1 MIRHFTSNPAS
12 KVLCSL
18 KLLSTFHHFSLFH
31 MATNM
36 NVLWSFSS
44 SIVNIPG
51 QVQFTAMY
59 LSAGFNFNCVSYMCK
74 VDTGRYGPSLGTLG
88 AIMTVFAAIC
98 TKIPEGRIT
107 ITFLPMF
114 TFTAGNVLKANI
126 AMDTI
131 GMILGWKCFD
141 HAAHLKEA
149 FFEKRYITY
158 GHELIWKNRESLVKI
173 WHEMRT
179 NGP

>member
-1 MIRHFTSNPAS
+1 
-12 KVLCSL
+12 
-18 KLLSTFHHFSLFH
+18 

-36 NVLWSFSS
+36 NVLWNFSS

-59 LSAGFNFNCVSYMCK
+59 LSAGINFNCVSYVCK

-88 AIMTVFAAIC
+88 AIMTIFAAIC

-107 ITFLPMF
+107 ITFLSMF

-126 AMDTI
+126 ARDTI
-131 GMILGWKCFD
+131 GMILGWKFLIMQ
-141 HAAHLKEA
+141 HILRKLSLKNGILLMVMNL
-149 FFEKRYITY
+149 F
-158 GHELIWKNRESLVKI
+158 G
-173 WHEMRT
+173 RT
-179 NGP
+179 GNLL